1 MTRQKRLGRGLAALL
16 GDPTDEAVDSGTQ
29 GTHGDASGEVV
40 ETVPFRP
47 RLAESDFTEAATHKP
62 DSSRLPLDQIDR
74 NPFQPRHDFDE
85 AEIASLAES
94 LKAHDILQPIVVRQ
108 VGERFQLISG
118 ERRLRAAHIAGWSD
132 IPALVREADDRLVAE
147 LAIVENLQRQDLNPL
162 EKAISF
168 QRYLE
173 QHQATQSELAER
185 IKIDR
190 STIANLVRLL
200 DLPDAVKSA
209 IHSGEISAGHAR
221 ALLPLGDEPVQ
232 CEFARRIAKEGW
244 SVRATEQAVQDFL
257 SGEDTAPSPAPAK
270 KGGRTKSQQ
279 VVALEE
285 DLRMALGT
293 KVDIKQSTKGGKI
306 VIHFKN
312 ADEFDRLNEYL
323 LAEAEDDRRAA

>member
-1 MTRQKRLGRGLAALL
+1 VTKQKRLGRGLAALL
-16 GDPTDEAVDSGTQ
+16 GDPTDEA
-29 GTHGDASGEVV
+29 AEVELREEGA

-47 RLAESDFTEAATHKP
+47 RLAESDFTEEAAQKP
-62 DSSRLPLDQIDR
+62 DSSRISLDLIDR
-74 NPFQPRHDFDE
+74 NPFQPRHNFDD

-94 LKAHDILQPIVVRQ
+94 LQEHDILQPIVVRQ
-108 VGERFQLISG
+108 VGDRFQLISG
-118 ERRLRAAHIAGWSD
+118 ERRLRAAGIAGWDS

-173 QHQATQSELAER
+173 QHDATQSELAER
-185 IKIDR
+185 IKVDR

-200 DLPDAVKSA
+200 DLPDTVKTA
-209 IHSGEISAGHAR
+209 IHNGEISQGHAR
-221 ALLPLGDEPVQ
+221 ALLPLGEEQVQ
-232 CEFARRIAKEGW
+232 GEFANRIAQEGW

-257 SGEDTAPSPAPAK
+257 NGEEPAAAPPPAK
-270 KGGRTKSQQ
+270 KGSRTKSQQ
-279 VVALEE
+279 VVSLEE

-293 KVDIKQSTKGGKI
+293 KVDIKQSIKGGKI

-323 LAEAEDDRRAA
+323 LADADEDRRAA

>member
-16 GDPTDEAVDSGTQ
+16 GDPTDEA
-29 GTHGDASGEVV
+29 ASDVV
-40 ETVPFRP
+40 MPEEATDTLPFRP
-47 RLAESDFTEAATHKP
+47 RLAESDITEEASQKSDALRIAL
-62 DSSRLPLDQIDR
+62 SEIDR
-74 NPFQPRHDFDE
+74 NPFQPRHNFDD

-94 LKAHDILQPIVVRQ
+94 LKEHDILQPIVVRQ
-108 VGERFQLISG
+108 MGDRYQLISG
-118 ERRLRAAHIAGWSD
+118 ERRLRAAGIAGWD
-132 IPALVREADDRLVAE
+132 TIPALIREADDRLVAE

-173 QHQATQSELAER
+173 QHNATQSELADR
-185 IKIDR
+185 IKVDR

-209 IHSGEISAGHAR
+209 VHSGEISQGHAR
-221 ALLPLGDEPVQ
+221 ALLPLGDEQIQ
-232 CEFARRIAKEGW
+232 CEFATRIAREGW

-257 SGEDTAPSPAPAK
+257 NGEEGAAPAPAAK
-270 KGGRTKSQQ
+270 KGARTKSQQ
-279 VVALEE
+279 VVSLEE

-293 KVDIKQSTKGGKI
+293 KVDIKQGTKGGKI

-323 LAEAEDDRRAA
+323 LAEMEEQRRAA

>member
-1 MTRQKRLGRGLAALL
+1 VTRQKRLGRGLAALL
-16 GDPTDEAVDSGTQ
+16 GDPTDEA
-29 GTHGDASGEVV
+29 AEVELQEEAT

-47 RLAESDFTEAATHKP
+47 RLAESDFTEEASQKA
-62 DSSRLPLDQIDR
+62 DASRIALDLIDR
-74 NPFQPRHDFDE
+74 NPFQPRHNFDD

-94 LKAHDILQPIVVRQ
+94 LKQHDILQPIVVRQ
-108 VGERFQLISG
+108 LGDRFQLISG
-118 ERRLRAAHIAGWSD
+118 ERRLRAAGIAGWES

-173 QHQATQSELAER
+173 QHEATQSELADR
-185 IKIDR
+185 INVDR

-209 IHSGEISAGHAR
+209 LHNGEISQGHAR
-221 ALLPLGDEPVQ
+221 ALLPLGEEQ
-232 CEFARRIAKEGW
+232 IQNEFASRIAHEGW

-257 SGEDTAPSPAPAK
+257 NGEEPSAATTPAK
-270 KGGRTKSQQ
+270 KGSRTKSQQ
-279 VVALEE
+279 VVSLEE

-323 LAEAEDDRRAA
+323 LADDGEDRRAA

>member
-16 GDPTDEAVDSGTQ
+16 GDPTDEA
-29 GTHGDASGEVV
+29 AEVELREEAA

-47 RLAESDFTEAATHKP
+47 RLAESDFTEEASQKSDA
-62 DSSRLPLDQIDR
+62 SRIALDLIDR
-74 NPFQPRHDFDE
+74 NPFQPRHNFDD

-94 LKAHDILQPIVVRQ
+94 LKEHDILQPIVVRQ
-108 VGERFQLISG
+108 IGDRFQLISG
-118 ERRLRAAHIAGWSD
+118 ERRLRAAGIAGWES

-173 QHQATQSELAER
+173 QHDATQSELADR
-185 IKIDR
+185 IKVDR

-209 IHSGEISAGHAR
+209 LHSGEISQGHAR
-221 ALLPLGDEPVQ
+221 ALLPLGEEQ
-232 CEFARRIAKEGW
+232 IQSEFASRIAKEGW

-257 SGEDTAPSPAPAK
+257 NGEEPATSTSPAK
-270 KGGRTKSQQ
+270 KGSRTKSQQ
-279 VVALEE
+279 VVSLEE

-323 LAEAEDDRRAA
+323 LADADEDRRAA

>member
-16 GDPTDEAVDSGTQ
+16 GDPTDEAAEVELREE
-29 GTHGDASGEVV
+29 GDAA

-47 RLAESDFTEAATHKP
+47 RLAESDFTEEASEKKDA
-62 DSSRLPLDQIDR
+62 SRISLELIDR
-74 NPFQPRHDFDE
+74 NPFQPRHNFDD

-94 LKAHDILQPIVVRQ
+94 LKQHDILQPIVVRQ
-108 VGERFQLISG
+108 IGDRYQLISG
-118 ERRLRAAHIAGWSD
+118 ERRLRAAGIAGWES

-173 QHQATQSELAER
+173 QHSATQSELADR
-185 IKIDR
+185 INVDR

-209 IHSGEISAGHAR
+209 IHTGEISQGHAR
-221 ALLPLGDEPVQ
+221 ALLPLGDEQ
-232 CEFARRIAKEGW
+232 IQSEFASRIAKEGW

-257 SGEDTAPSPAPAK
+257 NGEEPAPASAPAK
-270 KGGRTKSQQ
+270 KGSRTKSQQ
-279 VVALEE
+279 VVSLEE

-323 LAEAEDDRRAA
+323 LAEAEEERRAA

>member
-16 GDPTDEAVDSGTQ
+16 GDPTDQAAEVELREDAPDS
-29 GTHGDASGEVV
+29 

-47 RLAESDFTEAATHKP
+47 RLAESDFTEEAAQKS
-62 DSSRLPLDQIDR
+62 DASRIALDQIDR
-74 NPFQPRHDFDE
+74 NPYQPRHNFDD

-94 LKAHDILQPIVVRQ
+94 LKQHDILQPIVVRQ

-118 ERRLRAAHIAGWSD
+118 ERRLRAAGIAGWDS

-173 QHQATQSELAER
+173 QHNATQGELADR
-185 IKIDR
+185 IKVDR

-200 DLPDAVKSA
+200 DLPDAVKASV
-209 IHSGEISAGHAR
+209 HSGELSQGHAR
-221 ALLPLGDEPVQ
+221 ALLPLGDEVTQ
-232 CEFARRIAKEGW
+232 CEFATRIVRDGW
-244 SVRATEQAVQDFL
+244 SVRSTEQAVQDFL
-257 SGEDTAPSPAPAK
+257 NGDEATDIPAPAK
-270 KGGRTKSQQ
+270 KGARTKSKQ
-279 VVALEE
+279 VVSLEE

-323 LAEAEDDRRAA
+323 LADVDSDRRAA

>member
-16 GDPTDEAVDSGTQ
+16 GDPTDEA
-29 GTHGDASGEVV
+29 AEVELREEAT

-47 RLAESDFTEAATHKP
+47 RLAESDFTEEASQKSDA
-62 DSSRLPLDQIDR
+62 SRISLDLIDR
-74 NPFQPRHDFDE
+74 NPFQPRHNFDD

-94 LKAHDILQPIVVRQ
+94 LKEHDILQPIVVRQ
-108 VGERFQLISG
+108 MGDRFQLISG
-118 ERRLRAAHIAGWSD
+118 ERRLRAAGIAGWDS

-173 QHQATQSELAER
+173 QHEATQSELADR
-185 IKIDR
+185 IKVDR

-209 IHSGEISAGHAR
+209 IHTGEISQGHAR
-221 ALLPLGDEPVQ
+221 ALLPLGEEQ
-232 CEFARRIAKEGW
+232 IQSEFAHRIAKEGW
-244 SVRATEQAVQDFL
+244 SVRATEQAVHDFL
-257 SGEDTAPSPAPAK
+257 NGEEPTTATTPAK
-270 KGGRTKSQQ
+270 KGSRTKSQQ
-279 VVALEE
+279 VVSLEE

-323 LAEAEDDRRAA
+323 LADSDEDRRAA

>member
-16 GDPTDEAVDSGTQ
+16 GDPTDEAPEIQAPQEEQS
-29 GTHGDASGEVV
+29 

-47 RLAESDFTEAATHKP
+47 RLAETDLTEEASGKP
-62 DSSRLPLDQIDR
+62 DANRIALDLIDR
-74 NPFQPRHDFDE
+74 NPFQPRHNFDD

-108 VGERFQLISG
+108 MGDRFQLISG
-118 ERRLRAAHIAGWSD
+118 ERRLRAAGIAGWDS

-168 QRYLE
+168 QRYLQE
-173 QHQATQSELAER
+173 HNATKSELADR
-185 IKIDR
+185 IKVDR

-209 IHSGEISAGHAR
+209 VHAGEISQGHAR
-221 ALLPLGDEPVQ
+221 ALLPLGDEQIQ
-232 CEFARRIAKEGW
+232 CEFCARIVREAW
-244 SVRATEQAVQDFL
+244 SVRATEQSVQSFL
-257 SGEDTAPSPAPAK
+257 DGEESTPAAAPTK
-270 KGGRTKSQQ
+270 KGSRTKSQQ
-279 VVALEE
+279 VVSLEE

-293 KVDIKQSTKGGKI
+293 KVDIKQSTRGGKI

-323 LAEAEDDRRAA
+323 LADAEEDRRAA

>member
-16 GDPTDEAVDSGTQ
+16 GDPTDEA
-29 GTHGDASGEVV
+29 AEVELREEAA

-47 RLAESDFTEAATHKP
+47 RLAESDFTEEASQKSDA
-62 DSSRLPLDQIDR
+62 SRISLDLIDR
-74 NPFQPRHDFDE
+74 NPFQPRHNFDD

-94 LKAHDILQPIVVRQ
+94 LKEHDILQPIVVRQ
-108 VGERFQLISG
+108 IGDRFQLISG
-118 ERRLRAAHIAGWSD
+118 ERRLRAAGIAGWSS

-173 QHQATQSELAER
+173 QHDATQSDLADR
-185 IKIDR
+185 IKVDR

-200 DLPDAVKSA
+200 ELPDAVKSA
-209 IHSGEISAGHAR
+209 LHNGEISQGHAR
-221 ALLPLGDEPVQ
+221 ALLPLGEEQVQ
-232 CEFARRIAKEGW
+232 NEFTNRIAAEGW
-244 SVRATEQAVQDFL
+244 SVRATEQAVQDYL
-257 SGEDTAPSPAPAK
+257 NGEEPSTSTTPAK
-270 KGGRTKSQQ
+270 KGSRTKSQQ
-279 VVALEE
+279 VVSLEE

-306 VIHFKN
+306 IIHFKN

-323 LAEAEDDRRAA
+323 LADVDEDRRAA

>member
-16 GDPTDEAVDSGTQ
+16 GDPTDEA
-29 GTHGDASGEVV
+29 AEVELREEAV

-47 RLAESDFTEAATHKP
+47 RLAESDFTEEASQKSDA
-62 DSSRLPLDQIDR
+62 SRISLDLIDR
-74 NPFQPRHDFDE
+74 NPFQPRHNFDD

-94 LKAHDILQPIVVRQ
+94 LKEHDILQPIVVRQ
-108 VGERFQLISG
+108 IGDRFQLISG
-118 ERRLRAAHIAGWSD
+118 ERRLRAAGIAGWDS
-132 IPALVREADDRLVAE
+132 IPALIREADDRLVAE

-173 QHQATQSELAER
+173 QHDATQSELADR
-185 IKIDR
+185 IKVDR

-200 DLPDAVKSA
+200 DLPDTVKSA
-209 IHSGEISAGHAR
+209 LHNGEISQGHAR
-221 ALLPLGDEPVQ
+221 ALLPLGEEQ
-232 CEFARRIAKEGW
+232 IQSEFASRIGTEGW
-244 SVRATEQAVQDFL
+244 SVRATEQAVQDYL
-257 SGEDTAPSPAPAK
+257 NGEEPAAPTTPAK
-270 KGGRTKSQQ
+270 KGSRSKSQQ

-323 LAEAEDDRRAA
+323 LADGDEDRRAA